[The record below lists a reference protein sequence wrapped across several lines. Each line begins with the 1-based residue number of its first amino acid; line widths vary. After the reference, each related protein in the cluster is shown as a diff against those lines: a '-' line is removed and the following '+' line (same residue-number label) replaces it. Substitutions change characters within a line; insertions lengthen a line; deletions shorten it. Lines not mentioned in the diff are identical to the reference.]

1 MIWLY
6 LIDANTPAKPDR
18 GNRAALQMQ
27 PANQENLARIYPS
40 IHPSIQSSSHSVM
53 KRGELAVNLVMVD
66 FNFSWK

>member
-40 IHPSIQSSSHSVM
+40 IQSSSYSVM